1 VKTNKLKT
9 RYDFPGASKV
19 AGINSDEI
27 EVSGDKRAIEKLL
40 KLKGEKLSDYKM
52 DSRTK
57 SYIYDEVDLK
67 DKKKEEV
74 KKEGKTA
81 TGEKPTK
88 VELDPKIK

>member
-1 VKTNKLKT
+1 
-9 RYDFPGASKV
+9 
-19 AGINSDEI
+19 
-27 EVSGDKRAIEKLL
+27 
-40 KLKGEKLSDYKM
+40 M

-88 VELDPKIK
+88 VELDPKVK

>member
-1 VKTNKLKT
+1 MDEGFSSDAQRKAA
-9 RYDFPGASKV
+9 FAS
-19 AGINSDEI
+19 G
-27 EVSGDKRAIEKLL
+27 
-40 KLKGEKLSDYKM
+40 YK
-52 DSRTK
+52 
-57 SYIYDEVDLK
+57 EK